1 MSIFLMSNNVEIY
14 NFNIFSKNKSLLIIE
29 VCEEELMMEDS
40 TC

>member
-14 NFNIFSKNKSLLIIE
+14 NKNKSLLIIE